1 MYSLIVAICHV
12 ALRIRHARS
21 LKDKRQILKSLTDR
35 LRNLGFS
42 ANECGDT
49 DNLKECHIGFSYVGG
64 SSQGVNKIVDE
75 AMRLFQGDF
84 EVLKRDREIFNYEPS
99 DSDDLSWM
107 VGVEDEV
114 KE

>member
-1 MYSLIVAICHV
+1 MYNLIVAVCHV

-21 LKDKRQILKSLTDR
+21 LKDKRTVVKSLVDR
-35 LRNLGFS
+35 LRDRGFS

-49 DNLKECHIGFSYVGG
+49 DNLKECHIGFSFAGG
-64 SSQGVNKIVDE
+64 STSGVNKIVDE

-84 EVLKRDREIFNYEPS
+84 EVLQKNREIFNYEPS

-114 KE
+114 KD